1 MHETTCINIFGVP
14 DNFLEQ
20 NISSISSYT
29 LDVDML
35 NILPV
40 FDMPGDEVDRPMG
53 KVVPRP
59 SLGPRMR
66 IENVTS
72 THVPYSVLKNREDIF
87 LYWIQEL
94 VFLV

>member
-1 MHETTCINIFGVP
+1 MLLIAGRAIDNHEVHETTCINIFGVP

-29 LDVDML
+29 LDVDTL

-53 KVVPRP
+53 KGIPRP
-59 SLGPRMR
+59 SLGPKMSPQL
-66 IENVTS
+66 T
-72 THVPYSVLKNREDIF
+72 YVLRTKEQRKYIS
-87 LYWIQEL
+87 Q
-94 VFLV
+94 